1 MKTGTDAQPPAPFAR
16 SIGVAAAGLV
26 ISLFVLG
33 FTYLLR
39 ALDFAPLRE
48 LIVAEDRFYDA
59 PHAPEIRLLN
69 NAHRVVFIDID
80 DVAAEKWSTPPDGT
94 RRPPRPAP
102 IPANVDF
109 RMIAACQARES
120 PRNMCKQITVPGR
133 SKAPRALEDA
143 S

>member
-16 SIGVAAAGLV
+16 SVGVAAAGLV

-59 PHAPEIRLLN
+59 FHAPEIRLLN

-80 DVAAEKWSTPPDGT
+80 DVAAEKWSTPSDGD
-94 RRPPRPAP
+94 PQS
-102 IPANVDF
+102 
-109 RMIAACQARES
+109 AASGAH
-120 PRNMCKQITVPGR
+120 PGECR
-133 SKAPRALEDA
+133 FPYDRGLSGKGKSAQYV
-143 S
+143 